1 LNGVKLLDF
10 KVRIL
15 DESSGTSAKTRVL
28 IESGDETGAKWGT
41 VGVSENVIE
50 ASWQALTDSI
60 DYRLHKKA
68 GKPRGSRPRG

>member
-1 LNGVKLLDF
+1 LAGVTLLDF

-15 DESSGTSAKTRVL
+15 DETSGTSAKTRVL

-41 VGVSENVIE
+41 VGVSENVID
-50 ASWQALTDSI
+50 ASWQALMDSI

-68 GKPRGSRPRG
+68 GKPRRAKPRG